1 MVNIVSKE
9 TEKNRKIVTGEI
21 IIRKF
26 NIRRSACEQRSLKT
40 IENFFPLW
48 KTNKGPNQ
56 KVPDRQYL

>member
-1 MVNIVSKE
+1 MNTCLKSFKRVYMVNIVSKE

-40 IENFFPLW
+40 IENFFPL
-48 KTNKGPNQ
+48 
-56 KVPDRQYL
+56 

>member
-1 MVNIVSKE
+1 MNTCLKSFKRDYMVNIVSKE

-40 IENFFPLW
+40 IENFFPL
-48 KTNKGPNQ
+48 
-56 KVPDRQYL
+56 